1 MVSLT
6 AAERAVAYHRSSP
19 IPGQTRRHPQNH
31 SQLFGRI
38 LRGGGAKHA
47 AKYIARPTNTRQFD
61 ERANG
66 SLSQHASAV
75 LVVSLFR
82 HWLLNCMAFYFQA
95 PCAGAHESYEVG
107 PSSELLIALGV
118 RQGTL
123 YCFYP
128 RMPRTLVMPLVM
140 VAYALCLKRIPT
152 FLL

>member
-1 MVSLT
+1 MPIIV
-6 AAERAVAYHRSSP
+6 HRPFLAKHDVIRKTIVNCSGASCE
-19 IPGQTRRHPQNH
+19 
-31 SQLFGRI
+31 
-38 LRGGGAKHA
+38 GGAKYA

-95 PCAGAHESYEVG
+95 PCAGAHASYEVG

-140 VAYALCLKRIPT
+140 VAYALCLRRIPT